1 MLKMML
7 HQSPVVTPVKYTD
20 EADEASKKL
29 ITPCF
34 KYRLRKSASQS
45 GISVGSGAAKKHNK
59 RVSLPESSCCECG
72 ETALRRLLPLLL
84 AVRRVPK
91 AKSAVVSP
99 AMKTATP
106 RMLLLR

>member
-34 KYRLRKSASQS
+34 KYRPRKSASQS
-45 GISVGSGAAKKHNK
+45 GISVGGGAAKKAQQK
-59 RVSLPESSCCECG
+59 GKP
-72 ETALRRLLPLLL
+72 A
-84 AVRRVPK
+84 PK
-91 AKSAVVSP
+91 AAAASA
-99 AMKTATP
+99 AKP
-106 RMLLLR
+106 RYDDCCRCC